1 MPRPYL
7 ISGIDVGNSQV
18 KIVIAKVDRD
28 SLGVEILGVGS
39 TPSNGLRR
47 GMVVDMEETIDNIR
61 TAVQRAE
68 AMAGVSVK
76 RAYLAVNG
84 LHIKSQ
90 ASRGVIAVS
99 RADNEISQNDIDRVV
114 QAASVVSLPA
124 NREIIHVIPRNFI
137 VDGVENV
144 KNPLGMKGVRLEA
157 EVIIVEGLS
166 PYLRNLA
173 KCVNENNIEVAG
185 LVFAPLAASLS
196 VLDRNQKEYGVL
208 NLDFGGGTSTL
219 IVFEEAD
226 LLHTAV
232 LPIGSKHITSDLAVA
247 LRTSMDVAERVKLE
261 HGTTSE
267 GLDMRKRD
275 NIDLSELV
283 GEENFLWPKKQLV
296 GVIDARAH
304 ELLDLVS
311 AELKKISKVILP
323 AGVVLSGG
331 GANLP
336 GLAALIKERLRLPVK
351 IARLANVPAVA
362 NAMADRRGGLEEQN
376 DTALSVATGLILW
389 GVEEEF
395 GGMRGKAAPAPKNL
409 FFKRAG
415 GWLKNFL
422 P

>member
-1 MPRPYL
+1 MARPYL
-7 ISGIDVGNSQV
+7 ISGIDIGNSHV
-18 KIVIAKVDRD
+18 KVVVAKVDRD
-28 SLGVEILGVGS
+28 NLDVEILGVGS
-39 TPSNGLRR
+39 APSNGLRK
-47 GMVVDMEETIDNIR
+47 GMVVDMEETFDNIR

-68 AMAGVSVK
+68 AMAGVSIK
-76 RAYLAVNG
+76 RAYLAVSG

-90 ASRGVIAVS
+90 LSRGVIAVS
-99 RADNEISQNDIDRVV
+99 RADNEISQNDIDRII

-137 VDGVENV
+137 VDGTESV

-157 EVIIVEGLS
+157 EVFIIEGLS

-185 LVFAPLAASLS
+185 LVFAPIAASLS
-196 VLDRNQKEYGVL
+196 VLDKSQKEYGVIS
-208 NLDFGGGTSTL
+208 LDFGGGTSTL
-219 IVFEEAD
+219 TVFEEAD
-226 LLHTAV
+226 LIHSAIF
-232 LPIGSKHITSDLAVA
+232 PIGSKHITSDLAVA
-247 LRTSMDVAERVKLE
+247 LRTSMDVAEKVKLE

-267 GLDMRKRD
+267 GLDLRKRE

-283 GEENFLWPKKQLV
+283 GEENLFWPKKQLV

-304 ELLDLVS
+304 ELLDMVS
-311 AELKKISKVILP
+311 TELRKISKSVLP

-336 GLAALIKERLRLPVK
+336 GLAALVKDKLKLPVR
-351 IARLANVPAVA
+351 IARPVNIHS
-362 NAMADRRGGLEEQN
+362 NLEEQN
-376 DTALSVATGLILW
+376 DPALSVAIGLVLW
-389 GVEEEF
+389 GVDEEF
-395 GGMRGKAAPAPKNL
+395 KRIRGGKTMPASKNIFL
-409 FFKRAG
+409 KWLG

>member
-1 MPRPYL
+1 MARPYT

-18 KIVIAKVDRD
+18 KVVIAKVDRET
-28 SLGVEILGVGS
+28 LGVEIIGAGS
-39 TPSNGLRR
+39 APSSGLRR
-47 GMVVDMEETIDNIR
+47 GMVVDMEETIDNIKV
-61 TAVQRAE
+61 AVQRAQ
-68 AMAGVSVK
+68 AMAGVPIK

-99 RADNEISQNDIDRVV
+99 RADNEISQNDIDRVI
-114 QAASVVSLPA
+114 QAASVVSLPV

-137 VDGVENV
+137 VDGTENV

-157 EVIIVEGLS
+157 EVFIIEGLS
-166 PYLRNLA
+166 PYLKNLA
-173 KCVNENNIEVAG
+173 KCVNENNIEVSG

-196 VLDRNQKEYGVL
+196 VLDKNQKEYGVL

-219 IVFEEAD
+219 TVFEEAD
-226 LLHTAV
+226 LLHSAV
-232 LPIGSKHITSDLAVA
+232 LPVGSRHMTADLAVA
-247 LRTSMDVAERVKLE
+247 LRTSIDVAERVKIE

-267 GLDMRKRD
+267 GIDLRKREHL
-275 NIDLSELV
+275 DLSELL
-283 GEENFLWPKKQLV
+283 GEENFVWPKRQLI

-311 AELKKISKVILP
+311 AELKKLSKGMLP

-336 GLAALIKERLRLPVK
+336 GLAALVKEKLRLPVR
-351 IARLANVPAVA
+351 IARPMNL
-362 NAMADRRGGLEEQN
+362 GGNIDELY
-376 DTALSVATGLILW
+376 DPSYSVGMGLILW
-389 GVEEEF
+389 GLEEEF
-395 GGMRGKAAPAPKNL
+395 NGRGNRSVQISKNQ
-409 FFKRAG
+409 FIKKAG